1 MKRIEMLLSLTIILV
16 ATTATAAAREAERA
30 RQTAEMWRTYA
41 EHLPIGSTLNIR
53 TTTGERLTAVLF
65 IVDETALTVKPKT
78 RFPEPARRVA
88 FDRIEQ
94 LTLRRDRI
102 SIAKYVGIG
111 AAVGAGAFVWLLAV
125 AGR

>member
-1 MKRIEMLLSLTIILV
+1 MKRPIALLLSVTITFV
-16 ATTATAAAREAERA
+16 ATTVTAAAQEAA

-41 EHLPIGSTLNIR
+41 EHIPIGSTLNIR

-78 RFPEPARRVA
+78 RFPELARRVA

-94 LTLRRDRI
+94 LTVRRDRI

-111 AAVGAGAFVWLLAV
+111 AVVGAGAFIWLLAV
-125 AGR
+125 AR